1 MAAQWCL
8 ATLTRVVA
16 DLSVY
21 NDDRY
26 VPILWTQ
33 HNIEIVYR
41 ELAALEVLGDLDTIS
56 AAALQLTGNA
66 IGEIQQLQQSS
77 LASSTPVH
85 TTPLVYD
92 GFVGRPRYEIPASSL
107 EFLVADCGFS
117 VPQISKVLNV
127 SVRTIC
133 RGMS

>member
-1 MAAQWCL
+1 MD
-8 ATLTRVVA
+8 T
-16 DLSVY
+16 
-21 NDDRY
+21 
-26 VPILWTQ
+26 TQ
-33 HNIEIVYR
+33 HRLEIVYR

-56 AAALQLTGNA
+56 AAALQLTGSA

-92 GFVGRPRYEIPASSL
+92 GFVGRPASSL

-117 VPQISKVLNV
+117 VPQISKLLNV
-127 SVRTIC
+127 SVRTTC